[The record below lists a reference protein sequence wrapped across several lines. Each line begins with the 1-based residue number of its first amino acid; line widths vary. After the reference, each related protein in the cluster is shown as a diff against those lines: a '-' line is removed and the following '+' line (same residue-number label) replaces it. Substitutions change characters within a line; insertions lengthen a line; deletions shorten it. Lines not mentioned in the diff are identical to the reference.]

1 MKERSLLFYQE
12 LNGQPRFRMKDGKAH
27 DFLFLES
34 IMPPTLPEA
43 EHQKAVDALN
53 ASVFGSNKLPVSMA
67 VNTSG
72 QAGFWTRCDS
82 FSPVFF
88 GLFLGK
94 LEGE

>member
-1 MKERSLLFYQE
+1 MSANRLLHQN
-12 LNGQPRFRMKDGKAH
+12 LSGPRFGLKEGKAH

-34 IMPPTLPEA
+34 IMPPNLPEK
-43 EHQKAVDALN
+43 EHEKAVAALN
-53 ASVFGSNKLPVSMA
+53 QSVFAGNKKRVSMA
-67 VNTSG
+67 VNKSG
-72 QAGFWTRCDS
+72 EAGFWTDCDS